1 MNGLLDLWI
10 DGGSRPQIRF
20 AMAAPLAI
28 SRDIAVS
35 GWILWPFNLILDG
48 ARSRISPYGRCIAG
62 LLPIVAVIV
71 SRLRSCRLCL
81 NQTETNNQ
89 SMQEKKIFNPGF
101 HRLIL
106 RAADSISE

>member
-10 DGGSRPQIRF
+10 DGGRRPQIRF

-48 ARSRISPYGRCIAG
+48 GLGFATCRSNFLEWA
-62 LLPIVAVIV
+62 
-71 SRLRSCRLCL
+71 
-81 NQTETNNQ
+81 
-89 SMQEKKIFNPGF
+89 
-101 HRLIL
+101 
-106 RAADSISE
+106 